1 MKDIKYGGEYSRDWL
16 LRVAE
21 AEDRVPSFSVGGL
34 AADVGWLDAGSIA
47 PASIFAR
54 FIELARRARNL
65 TLESLAVRAEIDL
78 AELVGIITE
87 ARQQPTPRTVYRL
100 SQVLDVSAES
110 LMELAGLAEPRAEL
124 AQAALRFAARS
135 EPTVKLSEEE
145 RNALNEFVK
154 VLVDKSDA

>member
-1 MKDIKYGGEYSRDWL
+1 MKDIKHGGEYSRDWL
-16 LRVAE
+16 LRAAE

-34 AADVGWLDAGSIA
+34 AAEVGWLDVGSIA

-78 AELVGIITE
+78 AELVGITE

-100 SQVLDVSAES
+100 SQVLDVSAEN

-135 EPTVKLSEEE
+135 EPTVELSEEE

-154 VLVDKSDA
+154 VLVEKSDA